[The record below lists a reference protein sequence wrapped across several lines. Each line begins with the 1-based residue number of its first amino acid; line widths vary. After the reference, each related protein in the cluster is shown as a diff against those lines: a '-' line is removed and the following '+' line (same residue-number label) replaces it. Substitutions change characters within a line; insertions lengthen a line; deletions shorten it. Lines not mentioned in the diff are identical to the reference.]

1 MPSALQLEI
10 CVDSPDGLQQ
20 AIAGGAD
27 RIELCSALALGGLT
41 PSPGMI
47 AAAQDCPLPCH
58 AMIRPAPGD
67 FVPRSGGMQAILADI
82 AAMRAAGL
90 AGIVIGVMTP
100 QGDLDVDALKRC
112 RDAAGDMDMTI
123 HRAVDICRDQM
134 AALEV
139 AIACGARRILTS
151 GAAPTAIQGAER
163 IAALCVAAAGRIQI
177 MAGSGVDD
185 GNARALIATGV
196 DALHG
201 SCAGVDGAQQDCSA
215 IGIAPR
221 KVTTAARVRSLKKIM
236 EGGR

>member
-1 MPSALQLEI
+1 MFPHLELEV
-10 CVDSPDGLQQ
+10 CVDSPDSLS
-20 AIAGGAD
+20 AAVEGGAD
-27 RIELCSALALGGLT
+27 RIELCSALGLGGLT
-41 PSPGMI
+41 PGPGMI
-47 AAAQDCPLPCH
+47 ALARDCPLPCH

-67 FVPRSGGMQAILADI
+67 FLPRTGGMQAILADI

-90 AGIVIGVMTP
+90 AGIVIGIMTP
-100 QGDLDVDALKRC
+100 QGDLDADALMRC
-112 RDAAGDMDMTI
+112 RDAAGDMDITI
-123 HRAVDICRDQM
+123 HRAIDLCRDQM
-134 AALEV
+134 AALEMAV
-139 AIACGARRILTS
+139 GMGARRILTS
-151 GAAPTAIQGAER
+151 GAAPTAIQGLDR
-163 IAALCVAAAGRIQI
+163 IAALCRAAAGRIQI

-221 KVTTAARVRSLKKIM
+221 KVTSAARVRSLKDIM